1 METLMLMMSAVAAVT
16 VKLER
21 RLEAVFVSYALYGEW
36 RPDEVGVWLSTGNEC
51 KGISSGKFLDLVRD
65 TKLMTTDA
73 LTTADLREVF
83 FKLNNPVS
91 LSTPHCFIAIIAIC
105 LDPEP
110 MTAET

>member
-1 METLMLMMSAVAAVT
+1 METLMMLMVSAVPAVT

-73 LTTADLREVF
+73 LTAADIREVF

-91 LSTPHCFIAIIAIC
+91 LSTTPHWFAIITIC
-105 LDPEP
+105 LDP
-110 MTAET
+110 

>member
-1 METLMLMMSAVAAVT
+1 METLMLMISDVPAVT

-73 LTTADLREVF
+73 LTAADIREVF

-91 LSTPHCFIAIIAIC
+91 LSLPHCFAIITIC
-105 LDPEP
+105 LDP
-110 MTAET
+110 